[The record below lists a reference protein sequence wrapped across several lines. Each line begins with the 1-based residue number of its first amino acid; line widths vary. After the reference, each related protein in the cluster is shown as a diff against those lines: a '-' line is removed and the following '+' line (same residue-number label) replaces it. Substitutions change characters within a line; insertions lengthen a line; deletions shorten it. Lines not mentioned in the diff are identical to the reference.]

1 MNLLYEQMI
10 RAIFANDL
18 KCLSEIIAKI
28 EQNDYHAL
36 LNQKTDFGHTP
47 LILSVKLI
55 PSNIQYYDVVK
66 LLLQKDADP
75 RIRDNDGWSC
85 FEEAI

>member
-1 MNLLYEQMI
+1 MTE
-10 RAIFANDL
+10 
-18 KCLSEIIAKI
+18 I

-66 LLLQKDADP
+66 LLLQKGKSP
-75 RIRDNDGWSC
+75 LTHLRLKYMNKNK
-85 FEEAI
+85 